1 MGHDLS
7 IRSIQQR
14 LSSDCHKSC
23 IVQISAASISFFFQ
37 FRYDIDVFGAPLLLG
52 TFQEYSLNRAVF
64 KLRVWHIL
72 LMFQPLQRVQLV
84 CKVNFALFFIKKF
97 SLLLKQAVREAA
109 TICPL

>member
-1 MGHDLS
+1 VGHGLS

-14 LSSDCHKSC
+14 MTA
-23 IVQISAASISFFFQ
+23 IRAASFRLVLLRYLFFFQ

-64 KLRVWHIL
+64 KLRVRPIL